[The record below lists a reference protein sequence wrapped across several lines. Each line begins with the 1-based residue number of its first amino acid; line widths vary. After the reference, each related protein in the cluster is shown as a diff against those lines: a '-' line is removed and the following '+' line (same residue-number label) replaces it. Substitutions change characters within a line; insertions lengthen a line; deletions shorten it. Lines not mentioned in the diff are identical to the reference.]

1 LKSSSSFDK
10 IPKLFF
16 MQRMAFVPL
25 CIGLV
30 LIMSSCGG
38 IKGLQYVQGNLDS
51 AAFANVQF
59 KEPLIQR
66 GDIISISFF
75 SDDPLATAAVTNQ
88 MPSSVSPASTVMNP
102 GANAPT
108 ASNTPTY
115 VVDQQGDIQ
124 LYRLGL
130 IHVEGLSKKALA
142 DTLAAK
148 YERLGLLKNP
158 FAEVRFLN
166 NRITL
171 VGEVQNPGVYSVP
184 SERVSIFEAVGLAGD
199 ITTYGRRDNVLI
211 VREANGVRTFAKLD
225 LTKPNVFL
233 SPYFYL
239 QQNDMVI
246 VDVRN
251 NKSVENDQVTTR
263 NITIA
268 ASILSTIAIFINVFR
283 R

>member
-1 LKSSSSFDK
+1 
-10 IPKLFF
+10 
-16 MQRMAFVPL
+16 MQRMAIVPL

-30 LIMSSCGG
+30 LLMSSCGG

-51 AAFANVQF
+51 AALANVLF

-88 MPSSVSPASTVMNP
+88 MPSSVAPTSTVINP

-108 ASNTPTY
+108 STNTPTY

-124 LYRLGL
+124 LYRLGT
-130 IHVEGLSKKALA
+130 IHVEGMSKKQLG
-142 DTLAAK
+142 DTLASK
-148 YERLGLLKNP
+148 YEQLGLLKNP
-158 FAEVRFLN
+158 YAEVRFMN
-166 NRITL
+166 YRITL
-171 VGEVQNPGVYSVP
+171 VGEVQNPGVYSIP
-184 SERVSIFEAVGLAGD
+184 SERVTIFEAVGLAGD
-199 ITTYGRRDNVLI
+199 ITSYGRRDNVLV
-211 VREANGVRTFAKLD
+211 VREENGKRTFSKLD
-225 LTKPNVFL
+225 LSKPEVFV

-246 VDVRN
+246 VDVRK